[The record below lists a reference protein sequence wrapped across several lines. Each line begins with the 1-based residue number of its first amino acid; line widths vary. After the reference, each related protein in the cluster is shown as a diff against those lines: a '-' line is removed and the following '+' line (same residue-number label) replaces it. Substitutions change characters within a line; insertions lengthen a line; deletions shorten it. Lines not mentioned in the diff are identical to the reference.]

1 MTVLEV
7 IRVITSI
14 ISNNKSRKYQKEEI
28 MKLKLTEVKLDSD
41 LQARAALNETVVQEY
56 TEVIREGGVMPPVT
70 VFHDGTQYHLADGWH
85 RYFAHKS
92 AGFAEIDADIK
103 EGTRRDAI
111 LYSVSAND
119 KHGLRRSNAD
129 KRKAVLVL
137 LEDFEWSE
145 WNDVKIATQCGV
157 SSMFV
162 GKLRKEINGDE
173 VPAQRIV
180 KRGDKEYKMDVAK
193 IGKPTIE
200 SDVPVEDDEYYEE
213 DKLEEMATEFKAIA
227 ERNEELEAKLAVKL
241 MDGTPEEKKQA
252 QAIIEEQAER
262 IKSLEAQ
269 VKGLTASRDSYQL
282 KNAELLKQVNYW
294 KKQAQ
299 K

>member
-1 MTVLEV
+1 
-7 IRVITSI
+7 
-14 ISNNKSRKYQKEEI
+14 
-28 MKLKLTEVKLDSD
+28 MKLKLTDVKLDSG
-41 LQARAALNETVVQEY
+41 LQARAALSETVVQEY
-56 TEVIREGGVMPPVT
+56 TEVVREGGKMPPVT
-70 VFHDGTQYHLADGWH
+70 VFHDGTEYHLADGWH
-85 RYFAHKS
+85 RYFAHKG

-180 KRGDKEYKMDVAK
+180 KRGDKEYVMDTKK
-193 IGKPTIE
+193 IGSREET
-200 SDVPVEDDEYYEE
+200 VEDQIPEYDEQEE
-213 DKLEEMATEFKAIA
+213 KLEEMATEFKAIA
-227 ERNEELEAKLAVKL
+227 ERNEELEARLAVKL

-252 QAIIEEQAER
+252 QSIIEEQAER

-269 VKGLTASRDSYQL
+269 VKGLTSSRDAYQL
-282 KNAELLKQVNYW
+282 KNAELIKQVNYW